1 MSQDPSDNLTTEQV
15 LDRIFKDP
23 AVKHGLSEFDD
34 LGKNP
39 HQILKTFP
47 KTLQS
52 GRAKGEVRYYLKCLK
67 RGEDIQVLSEKK
79 SNPEEIVRQLWLYK
93 LHHVYHYPLDHI
105 AVEYQVEFGTVTAE
119 KAADIVVF
127 QRDGRTA
134 KIVVEVK
141 RPDRKEGINQ
151 LKSYLNAEGSP
162 VGVWSNGQER
172 VILYRPYPREFE
184 DTLTEIPTF
193 EQEPKDVLAAKL
205 TLAHLKS
212 EFDFKRIIQNLEELV
227 LANAGVDEFNEIFKI
242 IFAKIYDEK
251 AARDRKN
258 QDIAFR
264 KSDNA
269 LVTYETING
278 LFRKAIGGWA
288 GIFDENEQIKLTPQ
302 HLQVVVGPVERI
314 ALLGAN
320 MRVMDD
326 AFEYLM
332 PSVAKKKNG
341 QFFTP
346 RYVIDMC
353 VKMLNPKKREHVVD
367 PACGSG
373 GFLLHTMEWVRSTQ
387 YRANAGEH
395 FIHDYAAKYLWGIDF
410 DERSAKVSRALM
422 LIAGDGRS
430 HVYKLN
436 SLDSREWVQIEE
448 GMDAILRL
456 KAVNLIRSKK
466 PTPGVI
472 REPEAWEHLA
482 DFSFD
487 VLLTNPPFA
496 GEIRDQGILS
506 RYELA
511 RRVGPTESL
520 MQKSNATSS
529 SSSAACVSSNRAAGW
544 RLYCRKVSS
553 IILPWHTF
561 ANGFCAMPA
570 YLLLSDSI
578 PIPSSHTRAR
588 KRASSFSRSTLMLNS
603 PGCRTSRIAYGRSA
617 RITARCSRDSSPH
630 LPKTWTSPWKGYQ
643 KKWPNC
649 CMNCSI
655 PRRKRAKLKPTLTKR

>member
-1 MSQDPSDNLTTEQV
+1 MSPDPSDNLTTEQV

-23 AVKHGLSEFDD
+23 AVKHGLLEFDD
-34 LGKNP
+34 LGKHP

-67 RGEDIQVLSEKK
+67 RGEDVQVLSAKK
-79 SNPEEIVRQLWLYK
+79 SNPEEIVRQLWLFK

-105 AVEYQVEFGTVTAE
+105 AVEYQIDFGTITAE

-127 QRDGRTA
+127 QRDGKTA

-193 EQEPKDVLAAKL
+193 EQEPKDVLAARL

-258 QDIAFR
+258 QELAFR
-264 KSDNA
+264 KSENQQ
-269 LVTYETING
+269 VTYETINA
-278 LFRKAIGGWA
+278 LFRKAMVEWP
-288 GIFDENEQIKLTPQ
+288 GIFDDNEQIKLTPQ

-320 MRVMDD
+320 MRVMDN

-422 LIAGDGRS
+422 LIAGDGEAMS
-430 HVYKLN
+430 TN
-436 SLDSREWVQIEE
+436 STAS
-448 GMDAILRL
+448 
-456 KAVNLIRSKK
+456 
-466 PTPGVI
+466 TPGNGS
-472 REPEAWEHLA
+472 RSRKAWMLYWGLRP
-482 DFSFD
+482 S
-487 VLLTNPPFA
+487 T
-496 GEIRDQGILS
+496 
-506 RYELA
+506 
-511 RRVGPTESL
+511 
-520 MQKSNATSS
+520 
-529 SSSAACVSSNRAAGW
+529 SSAARN
-544 RLYCRKVSS
+544 
-553 IILPWHTF
+553 LPQASY
-561 ANGFCAMPA
+561 ANPKHG
-570 YLLLSDSI
+570 
-578 PIPSSHTRAR
+578 
-588 KRASSFSRSTLMLNS
+588 STL
-603 PGCRTSRIAYGRSA
+603 PTSHL
-617 RITARCSRDSSPH
+617 TCS
-630 LPKTWTSPWKGYQ
+630 
-643 KKWPNC
+643 
-649 CMNCSI
+649 
-655 PRRKRAKLKPTLTKR
+655 